1 MSDVS
6 AKPLRLFAAARLP
19 EAAHS
24 EAAALSARL
33 QSQDGPGLPGWRWVR
48 PAGLHL
54 TLRFLGETPP
64 NRAPAAADAVRRAA
78 GTAPPFRLA
87 LNGVGVFGGRR
98 PRVLW
103 VGLAGDLDVLRET
116 AARLNEELER
126 EGWDTPARLLRPH
139 ITLARARRSA
149 TVAQAAA
156 ARTLADEIEVNGAAF
171 EVSALELIEST
182 LTSDGARYA
191 VAASAQLG
199 RAVE

>member
-1 MSDVS
+1 MNDAP
-6 AKPLRLFAAARLP
+6 AKPLRLFVAARLP
-19 EAAHS
+19 DAAQS

-33 QSQDGPGLPGWRWVR
+33 QSGDGTGLPGWRWVR

-64 NRAPAAADAVRRAA
+64 NRAPGAADAVRRAA

-87 LNGVGVFGGRR
+87 LNGAGVFGGRR

-103 VGLAGDLDVLRET
+103 VGLAGDLDALRET
-116 AARLNEELER
+116 TARLNEELAR
-126 EGWDTPARLLRPH
+126 EGWDAPARPLRPH

-149 TVAQAAA
+149 TAAQAVA
-156 ARTLADEIEVNGAAF
+156 ARTLAEGIEVDGGAF

-182 LTSDGARYA
+182 LTPDGARYA

-199 RAVE
+199 AL